1 MCGHV
6 GSPHA
11 QFMPLT
17 GLGLEY
23 AHIRHVVPVPGIG
36 NRLGRALITCRHIC
50 WKLVQGQNLPLVAAV
65 GKTLALIECSA
76 PSGAKGRSGRKPS
89 SVRPP
94 EGGRAAICL
103 GRPSPGVSSGLPAA
117 RAVRVAPRRLFG
129 LAPIGGYRATAV
141 TSGAVGSYP
150 TFSPLPAETG
160 GIFSV
165 ALSVAS
171 RRPGVTWQST
181 LWSSDFPRGP
191 MGPAITAPNLF
202 AIER

>member
-1 MCGHV
+1 M
-6 GSPHA
+6 
-11 QFMPLT
+11 
-17 GLGLEY
+17 E
-23 AHIRHVVPVPGIG
+23 
-36 NRLGRALITCRHIC
+36 
-50 WKLVQGQNLPLVAAV
+50 KLNLPWEPMV
-65 GKTLALIECSA
+65 GKNGSVRFVGGSDPE
-76 PSGAKGRSGRKPS
+76 GGRRRSGGKPS
-89 SVRPP
+89 SVHPP
-94 EGGRAAICL
+94 KWTGDHLSRTPVAGRL
-103 GRPSPGVSSGLPAA
+103 EQPTHGSPFPVWT
-117 RAVRVAPRRLFG
+117 VRVAPRRLFG

-191 MGPAITAPNLF
+191 MGPAIPAPNLF